1 MKKSLY
7 FEYNYIALCYFIKI
21 VIRIMKEFLKNC
33 LMNDW

>member
-21 VIRIMKEFLKNC
+21 VIGIQEYII
-33 LMNDW
+33 